1 MQLTDTHI
9 HLYAEEFDS
18 DRHTLMEA
26 AKAAGVDKMLMP
38 NIDLTSVDGML
49 KLADDFPG
57 KCLAMMGLHPCYVD
71 GNYRSQLDRIK
82 IHLDQNPEKYI
93 AVGEIGLDFHWDLTW
108 KKEQEIAFR
117 EQCHWAAEKKL
128 PISIHSRNSTA
139 ELIAILRDLN
149 LSGLTGVFHCF
160 SGNINQADE
169 IINMGFYLGIGG
181 VVTFKNSSLASIVR
195 EVPAESIL
203 LETDAPY
210 LAPTPHRGKRNEPA
224 YLRLIA
230 DKIAE
235 IKQLPVDKIAQ
246 ITSLNAQKL
255 FRI

>member
-49 KLADDFPG
+49 KLADEFPG